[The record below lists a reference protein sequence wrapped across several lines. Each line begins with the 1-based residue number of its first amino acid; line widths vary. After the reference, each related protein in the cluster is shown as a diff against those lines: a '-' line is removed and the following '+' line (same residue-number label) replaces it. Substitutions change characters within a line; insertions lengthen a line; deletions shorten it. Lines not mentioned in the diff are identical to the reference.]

1 MKILIEKPTI
11 KNVGGGKTRINYNLV
26 YPDGNYE
33 LWYEVEDQY
42 SEYLCDEISDA
53 AVVCLLLWAMER
65 GYDIESTAPISER
78 LNNQLNNYLIP
89 AISKNINRYK
99 PISVIANVLDICFN
113 PKGVGTGLSCGVDSF
128 YTVMKNI
135 THGSDS
141 ALNITHLCFFNAGSM
156 GLYGGESA
164 RKTYEDRIKKFKKV
178 ADKLNL
184 KFLGCDSNMSEFLI
198 QENEMSHVFRTLS
211 VPLTMQKLFSCYY
224 FASSYIYADFKFTD
238 FDPSYYDI
246 LTLPLLSNQNTRFE
260 LVGAETTRIGKMSY
274 ISGFDIV
281 KNNLHVCI
289 TDVGNCGH
297 CRKCK
302 RTMLDAEIIG
312 KLDEYKNVF
321 DIDTFKKNSYFNHIW
336 ALLNFWRVDMPEICK
351 ALFRQNKINITHIIC
366 AMIAFPFYY
375 VLIIAKKI
383 MFKLSVKLHK

>member
-1 MKILIEKPTI
+1 M
-11 KNVGGGKTRINYNLV
+11 GGGKARLCFDLV
-26 YPDGNYE
+26 YPAGSYE
-33 LWYEVEDQY
+33 LWYEVDEKY

-53 AVVCLLLWAMER
+53 AVVCVLLWAMER
-65 GYDIESTAPISER
+65 EYDIESEAPISER

-89 AISKNINRYK
+89 AISKNIKRYK
-99 PISVIANVLDICFN
+99 KISIISDVSSVCFN

-135 THGSDS
+135 AHGKNSM
-141 ALNITHLCFFNAGSM
+141 LNITHLCFFNAGSM

-164 RKTYEDRIKKFKKV
+164 RKTYIDRIEKFKKV
-178 ADKLNL
+178 AEELEL
-184 KFLGCDSNMSEFLI
+184 EFLGCDSNMSEFLI

-211 VPLTMQKLFSCYY
+211 VPLAMQKLFSLYY
-224 FASSYIYADFKFTD
+224 FASSYEFADFKFTD

-246 LTLPLLSNQNTRFE
+246 LTLPLLSNQNIRFE
-260 LVGAETTRIGKMSY
+260 LVGAETTRIGKISY
-274 ISGFDIV
+274 ISNFDIV

-289 TDVGNCGH
+289 TDVDNCGK

-312 KLDEYKNVF
+312 KLDDYNNVF
-321 DIDTFKKNSYFNHIW
+321 DVAKFKKNSYFNHVW

-351 ALFRQNKINITHIIC
+351 ALFKQHRINITHIAC
-366 AMIAFPFYY
+366 AIIAFPFYY
-375 VLIIAKKI
+375 ALVITKKI
-383 MFKLSVKLHK
+383 LFKISVKLHK